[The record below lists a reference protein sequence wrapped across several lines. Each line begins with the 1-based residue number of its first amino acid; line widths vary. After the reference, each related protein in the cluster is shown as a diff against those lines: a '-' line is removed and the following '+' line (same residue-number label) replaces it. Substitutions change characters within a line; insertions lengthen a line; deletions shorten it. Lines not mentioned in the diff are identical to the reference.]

1 MHIVF
6 ILPLVRCIDDVID
19 VKTIISGWPLNT
31 GLTVMMRR
39 ICLRL
44 NFSPVLLSL
53 CLFVCLFDCP
63 VFKARTRKHHR
74 DRHSSTILDGLK
86 PCESEIAPFSQP
98 WSGGWGGGVGLGLNF
113 PSGLFKIVVRHILC
127 CFGLID
133 WLNDSCQEIFKMD
146 KEAFNKLPG
155 WKQVNLKKA
164 VRLF

>member
-98 WSGGWGGGVGLGLNF
+98 WSGGWGGGGWIGSKFSVRFVQDCSRSYSLLLWFNWLIEWFMSGNF
-113 PSGLFKIVVRHILC
+113 QDGQRSI
-127 CFGLID
+127 
-133 WLNDSCQEIFKMD
+133 Q
-146 KEAFNKLPG
+146 
-155 WKQVNLKKA
+155 
-164 VRLF
+164 

>member
-1 MHIVF
+1 M
-6 ILPLVRCIDDVID
+6 CIDHVID
-19 VKTIISGWPLNT
+19 VKTIISGWQLNT

-53 CLFVCLFDCP
+53 CLFVCLIVLCSKHGHGNIVVIVTVPQYWTDESRA
-63 VFKARTRKHHR
+63 KAKS
-74 DRHSSTILDGLK
+74 RHFRNLDL
-86 PCESEIAPFSQP
+86 
-98 WSGGWGGGVGLGLNF
+98 GGGGGGVGLGLNF